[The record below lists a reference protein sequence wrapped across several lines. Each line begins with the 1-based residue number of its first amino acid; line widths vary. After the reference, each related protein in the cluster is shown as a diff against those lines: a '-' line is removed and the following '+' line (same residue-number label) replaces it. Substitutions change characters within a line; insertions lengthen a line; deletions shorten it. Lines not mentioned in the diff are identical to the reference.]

1 MAPTLPSFQP
11 ARIRSYVLRLP
22 LFTRIVILLIV
33 VFWILELQSAWNVF
47 QWGAL
52 IPQEI
57 NLGTSMSWEVA
68 SNTDLRPSRKPADGW
83 LLAVYRLN
91 TYPLIHLGFIHAILN
106 TLALAPL
113 LERFEA
119 DHGTLLTAAMFVGR
133 TFEHTLV
140 IEVLS

>member
-1 MAPTLPSFQP
+1 MECDTVGCSDTAGDQSGNK
-11 ARIRSYVLRLP
+11 YVLRGGLEYG
-22 LFTRIVILLIV
+22 LRWRDIL
-33 VFWILELQSAWNVF
+33 
-47 QWGAL
+47 
-52 IPQEI
+52 
-57 NLGTSMSWEVA
+57 
-68 SNTDLRPSRKPADGW
+68 SRKSANGW
-83 LLAVYRLN
+83 FLAVYRLN

-133 TFEHTLV
+133 MFEYTLA